1 MAPSLS
7 IPHRMGVMSPGDRAQ
22 LFCGPCVLKDPVAAL
37 CYRTTVSAKP
47 ASGTCTVS
55 SFTHFMAS
63 VSAHLSP
70 ESRNWR
76 TNTLQGL
83 APYVTFQWAEWLSRM
98 NNTSPPSLGTGEQT
112 PFKGWPP
119 MWLSSGQNEQPLGDR
134 VINSP
139 ISFKFLLN
147 LLHYCFCFMFWLFGP
162 MHVGS

>member
-1 MAPSLS
+1 MRQCWILTTLVPSCTKCTCPDFLEGTKEWIWWEADAVMDELYQQSRKQRPHLALTAAQKHHSPLQGGVSLAPSLS

-83 APYVTFQWAEWLSRM
+83 APYVTFQWAE
-98 NNTSPPSLGTGEQT
+98 
-112 PFKGWPP
+112 
-119 MWLSSGQNEQPLGDR
+119 
-134 VINSP
+134 
-139 ISFKFLLN
+139 
-147 LLHYCFCFMFWLFGP
+147 
-162 MHVGS
+162 